1 MRSSCSYIFKAN
13 RIKALIASVVAIAI
27 SSALFFVIP
36 PIVHWL
42 PYLWTRWLHIL
53 GGVIFLGNVF
63 LGAFWM
69 IYTDVQK
76 SPELFRFTIR
86 GINATDI
93 AFTAPGALLLMW
105 NGFVLAHQN
114 WGGIF
119 QMNWLRLAFSLFM
132 ILGLLWALLL
142 VPLQIYFEYVSE
154 NLTAFTE
161 IYQSSA
167 FRRRLGAY
175 FILGSLAG
183 VLTLTI
189 FILMVLK
196 PSF

>member
-1 MRSSCSYIFKAN
+1 MLSIHSYILKSI
-13 RIKALIASVVAIAI
+13 RIKVLIASVLAIAI

-36 PIVHWL
+36 PIIHWL

-53 GGVIFLGNVF
+53 GAVIFLGNIF

-69 IYTDVQK
+69 IYTDIQK

-93 AFTAPGALLLMW
+93 AFTAPGALLMMW

-132 ILGLLWALLL
+132 VLGLLWALLL
-142 VPLQIYFEYVSE
+142 VPMQIYFEHVSE
-154 NLTAFTE
+154 NIKTFTE

-167 FRRRLGAY
+167 FRRRLVAY

-183 VLTLTI
+183 ILTLMI
-189 FILMVLK
+189 LILMVLK